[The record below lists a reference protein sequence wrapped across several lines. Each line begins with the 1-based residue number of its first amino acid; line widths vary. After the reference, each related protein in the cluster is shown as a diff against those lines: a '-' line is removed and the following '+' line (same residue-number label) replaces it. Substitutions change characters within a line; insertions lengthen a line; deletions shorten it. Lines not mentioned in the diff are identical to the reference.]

1 MAKIPTLIE
10 PILETEST
18 NYELYQISTN
28 GTIIS
33 NGSNTLK
40 ILNDLYGDMYAI
52 LSESDALSDFRLK
65 WTNFT
70 NSEQVNLDAIYKAY
84 SSEYNPIE
92 NYSMTETGKDN
103 SIVNYTGSV
112 ANVKSENICGTD
124 ATTTENT
131 DTTTY
136 GKNVTT
142 ENNNT
147 NTTNY
152 GKVDTHS
159 GTDTTTTTYGKV
171 NTLGGSDTLTD
182 TISEKD
188 KNSGS
193 DINVIS
199 ESHKT
204 VDSGSDAI
212 KNEYDKNTLHK
223 TTSYDDE
230 TLRNEYSDSD
240 SGTDTN
246 TTTYGK
252 TSTLTDTGNNQLT
265 FGKVVDRTGEN
276 THSTKY
282 GRTDTNSGKDT
293 IDLKHGLTD
302 TLSGSD
308 TITDSGSETIK
319 NAGTDSLKS
328 NGNVSRETSNTTQSN
343 DTRTD
348 NLQNT
353 SDTTHE
359 LKRSGNIGVTTSQ
372 QMIDSELQLR
382 KYNVLYNY
390 LRRFAMMYLFY
401 I

>member
-10 PILETEST
+10 PILETESH

-33 NGSNTLK
+33 NGSNTLE
-40 ILNDLYGDMYAI
+40 ILNDLYGDMYAM
-52 LSESDALSDFRLK
+52 LSETNPYSDFRLK
-65 WTNFT
+65 WINFT
-70 NSEQVNLDAIYKAY
+70 NSEQANLDAIYKAY

-103 SIVNYTGSV
+103 SVVKNTGTV
-112 ANVKSENICGTD
+112 ANVKSENISGTD
-124 ATTTENT
+124 ATTSENT

-136 GKNVTT
+136 GKRVST
-142 ENNNT
+142 ENTNT
-147 NTTNY
+147 NTTEY
-152 GKVDTHS
+152 GKVDTQS

-182 TISEKD
+182 NISEKD
-188 KNSGS
+188 KNSGN
-193 DINVIS
+193 DTNVIS
-199 ESHKT
+199 ETHST

-212 KNEYDKNTLHK
+212 KNDYGKNTIHK

-230 TLRNEYSDSD
+230 LLRNEYSDDEGGS
-240 SGTDTN
+240 DTN

-252 TSTLTDTGNNQLT
+252 TSTITDSGNNKVT
-265 FGKVVDRTGEN
+265 FGKVLDHTATN
-276 THSTKY
+276 THSTEY
-282 GRTDTNSGKDT
+282 GRTDTNSGKDI
-293 IDLKHGLTD
+293 IDLKHGLTS

-308 TITDSGSETIK
+308 VVTDGGTETVANSGDDKLVSK
-319 NAGTDSLKS
+319 
-328 NGNVSRETSNTTQSN
+328 GNVSRETSNTTQSN

-372 QMIDSELQLR
+372 QMIESELQLR

>member
-1 MAKIPTLIE
+1 MVKIPTVIE
-10 PILETEST
+10 PILESELA
-18 NYELYQISTN
+18 NYALYRVRTN
-28 GTIIS
+28 GV
-33 NGSNTLK
+33 TLAEGTTTLE
-40 ILNDLYGDMYAI
+40 ILNDLYGDMYAM

-70 NSEQVNLDAIYKAY
+70 NSEQINLDAIYKAY

-92 NYSMTETGKDN
+92 NYSMTETGKDSN
-103 SIVNYTGSV
+103 TVKNTGTV
-112 ANVKSENICGTD
+112 ANVKSERVSGTD
-124 ATTTENT
+124 DTVTENT

-142 ENNNT
+142 ENSNT
-147 NTTNY
+147 NKTDY

-159 GTDTTTTTYGKV
+159 GTDTATTTYGKV
-171 NTLGGSDTLTD
+171 NTFGGTDTLTD

-193 DINVIS
+193 DINIIS
-199 ESHKT
+199 ESHET
-204 VDSGSDAI
+204 VNSGSDVI
-212 KNEYDKNTLHK
+212 KNEYGKNTLHK

-230 TLRNEYSDSD
+230 TLRNEYSDGD

-252 TSTLTDTGNNQLT
+252 TSTLTDTGNNKVT
-265 FGKVVDRTGEN
+265 FGKEIDHTATN
-276 THSTKY
+276 THATKY
-282 GRTDTNSGKDT
+282 GKTDTNSGKDT
-293 IDLKHGLTD
+293 SDLKYGLTD

-308 TITDSGSETIK
+308 TITDNGSEIIK

-328 NGNVSRETSNTTQSN
+328 NGNVSRETSNTMESN

-353 SDTTHE
+353 SDASHE
-359 LKRSGNIGVTTSQ
+359 LKRTGNIGVTTSQ
-372 QMIDSELQLR
+372 QMIDSELKLR

-390 LRRFAMMYLFY
+390 LRRFAIAYLFY

>member
-10 PILETEST
+10 PILETESH
-18 NYELYQISTN
+18 NYELYRVRTN
-28 GTIIS
+28 GV
-33 NGSNTLK
+33 TLAEGTTTLE
-40 ILNDLYGDMYAI
+40 ILNDLYGDMYAM
-52 LSESDALSDFRLK
+52 LSETNPMSDFRLK

-103 SIVNYTGSV
+103 SVVKNTGTV
-112 ANVKSENICGTD
+112 ANVKSENISGTD

-147 NTTNY
+147 NTTKY
-152 GKVDTHS
+152 GKVDTQS

-182 TISEKD
+182 TIAEKD

-204 VDSGSDAI
+204 VDSGNDSVKTD
-212 KNEYDKNTLHK
+212 YGKNTLHK

-230 TLRNEYSDSD
+230 TLRNEYSDGD

-252 TSTLTDTGNNQLT
+252 TSNLTDTGNNQLT
-265 FGKVVDRTGEN
+265 FGKIVDRTGEN

-282 GRTDTNSGKDT
+282 GRTDTNSGKDAV
-293 IDLKHGLTD
+293 DLKHGLTD

-308 TITDSGSETIK
+308 VVTNGGTETVANSGDDKLVSK
-319 NAGTDSLKS
+319 
-328 NGNVSRETSNTTQSN
+328 GNVSRETSNTTQSN

-353 SDTTHE
+353 SDATHE

-390 LRRFAMMYLFY
+390 LRRFAIAYLFY